1 MPESKGSKE
10 QLLEKLSG
18 KVSSAVNSGS
28 NQLWGKNSD
37 ITEEKI
43 NTSEEQKT
51 EVNALPDEAAHYAGI
66 LEKYFSEDG
75 YQLGR
80 AIFRGRFRNYY
91 STEYGHEPEQT
102 DEQLEELLCEAG
114 TQRDGRVFPKNGGQ
128 DALVDDIMSAVNSA
142 FESGATV
149 VYPAAV
155 FERYR
160 GQLAGE
166 LHIYTE
172 EALNSLILDNS
183 GGRLC
188 RKHSHLVLRGREA
201 DPTEDIRRILRES
214 HSPMTVDEIHSIAWY
229 LPLDKLKFLLALEK
243 SFISVAAGT
252 YYYAPNFPISADE
265 KNILIS
271 AIGSQIDF
279 SEYITDVE
287 LMNIVNEK
295 CPSLAINSAELP
307 RCGVRDCLGYLL
319 REQFAFNGPVVPR
332 AGCEINRAEIFR
344 RFAAEHQRL
353 TYDELKAF
361 ADEMETIIYW
371 DAVMS
376 EMVRLSENEFIRRD
390 ELSPDVAAIDGYL
403 DGGCPG
409 EYIPLSGIDLFLS
422 FPGIGYPWNRFLLE
436 SYLNSFSRKFRLVH
450 NCFAKKETCGAMV
463 RAESRITDYDALITD
478 VLSKAGGEF
487 TQKTALDYL
496 VENGYQAKRSYK
508 GIENVLRRVGGKA
521 LQKQ

>member
-1 MPESKGSKE
+1 MPLLEGSKE

-18 KVSSAVNSGS
+18 KVSSAVNSGL
-28 NQLWGKNSD
+28 NQFRGKNSD
-37 ITEEKI
+37 ITEENNI
-43 NTSEEQKT
+43 SEEQKADI
-51 EVNALPDEAAHYAGI
+51 NDLPDEAAHYAGI

-80 AIFRGRFRNYY
+80 TIFRRRFRNYY

-102 DEQLEELLCEAG
+102 DEQMEMLLCKVG
-114 TQRDGRVFPKNGGQ
+114 TQRDGRIFPKIGGQ
-128 DALVDDIMSAVNSA
+128 DALVNEIMSAVNSA
-142 FESGATV
+142 FDSGATA
-149 VYPAAV
+149 VYPSAV
-155 FERYR
+155 LERYR

-183 GGRLC
+183 CGRLC
-188 RKHSHLVLRGREA
+188 QRHSHLVLRGWEA

-214 HSPMTVDEIHSIAWY
+214 HSPMSVDEIHSIAWY
-229 LPLDKLKFLLALEK
+229 IPLEKLKYLLALEK
-243 SFISVAAGT
+243 SFISVAVGT
-252 YYYAPNFPISADE
+252 YYYAPNFPISTDE

-295 CPSLAINSAELP
+295 CPGLAINSAELSH
-307 RCGVRDCLGYLL
+307 CGVRDCLGYLL
-319 REQFAFNGPVVPR
+319 REQFAFNGPVITR
-332 AGCEINRAEIFR
+332 TGCEINRAEIFR

-361 ADEMETIIYW
+361 ADEMKTLICW

-390 ELSPDVAAIDGYL
+390 ALSPDVTAIDRYL
-403 DGGCPG
+403 DGVCPG

-422 FPGIGYPWNRFLLE
+422 FPGIGYQWNRFLLE

-463 RAESRITDYDALITD
+463 RTESKITNYDALITD

>member
-28 NQLWGKNSD
+28 NQFRGKNSD

-51 EVNALPDEAAHYAGI
+51 DVNDLPDESVRYAGI

-75 YQLGR
+75 YQVGR

-91 STEYGHEPEQT
+91 STEYGREPEQT
-102 DEQLEELLCEAG
+102 DEQLEALLCEAG
-114 TQRDGRVFPKNGGQ
+114 TQRDGRIFPKNGGQ
-128 DALVDDIMSAVNSA
+128 DALVNEIISAVNSA
-142 FESGATV
+142 FDSGATA
-149 VYPAAV
+149 VYPSAV

-188 RKHSHLVLRGREA
+188 QRHSHLVLRGRQA

-214 HSPMTVDEIHSIAWY
+214 HSPMSVDEIHSIAWY
-229 LPLDKLKFLLALEK
+229 IPLEKLKYLLSLEK
-243 SFISVAAGT
+243 SFISVAVGT

-287 LMNIVNEK
+287 LMNIVK
-295 CPSLAINSAELP
+295 D
-307 RCGVRDCLGYLL
+307 V
-319 REQFAFNGPVVPR
+319 EQ
-332 AGCEINRAEIFR
+332 
-344 RFAAEHQRL
+344 
-353 TYDELKAF
+353 
-361 ADEMETIIYW
+361 
-371 DAVMS
+371 
-376 EMVRLSENEFIRRD
+376 
-390 ELSPDVAAIDGYL
+390 
-403 DGGCPG
+403 
-409 EYIPLSGIDLFLS
+409 
-422 FPGIGYPWNRFLLE
+422 
-436 SYLNSFSRKFRLVH
+436 
-450 NCFAKKETCGAMV
+450 
-463 RAESRITDYDALITD
+463 
-478 VLSKAGGEF
+478 
-487 TQKTALDYL
+487 
-496 VENGYQAKRSYK
+496 
-508 GIENVLRRVGGKA
+508 
-521 LQKQ
+521 

>member
-51 EVNALPDEAAHYAGI
+51 EVNDLPDEAAHYAGI

-183 GGRLC
+183 G
-188 RKHSHLVLRGREA
+188 
-201 DPTEDIRRILRES
+201 RR
-214 HSPMTVDEIHSIAWY
+214 A
-229 LPLDKLKFLLALEK
+229 LP
-243 SFISVAAGT
+243 
-252 YYYAPNFPISADE
+252 
-265 KNILIS
+265 
-271 AIGSQIDF
+271 
-279 SEYITDVE
+279 
-287 LMNIVNEK
+287 
-295 CPSLAINSAELP
+295 
-307 RCGVRDCLGYLL
+307 
-319 REQFAFNGPVVPR
+319 
-332 AGCEINRAEIFR
+332 
-344 RFAAEHQRL
+344 
-353 TYDELKAF
+353 
-361 ADEMETIIYW
+361 
-371 DAVMS
+371 
-376 EMVRLSENEFIRRD
+376 
-390 ELSPDVAAIDGYL
+390 
-403 DGGCPG
+403 
-409 EYIPLSGIDLFLS
+409 
-422 FPGIGYPWNRFLLE
+422 
-436 SYLNSFSRKFRLVH
+436 
-450 NCFAKKETCGAMV
+450 
-463 RAESRITDYDALITD
+463 
-478 VLSKAGGEF
+478 
-487 TQKTALDYL
+487 
-496 VENGYQAKRSYK
+496 
-508 GIENVLRRVGGKA
+508 
-521 LQKQ
+521 